1 MRKSSR
7 VTLVLMGMAALAGC
21 NRTPDP
27 QREVYA
33 TREDCL
39 SDWGNKPE
47 DCKPAT
53 EPSHAARGFWY
64 GPILPSY
71 YGSGYGY
78 GSSWSSHRSLGTT
91 SATGHSSSIS
101 RGGFGSSARASS
113 GS

>member
-7 VTLVLMGMAALAGC
+7 VTLVLVGVAALAGC

-33 TREDCL
+33 SREDCL

-64 GPILPSY
+64 GPVLPGY
-71 YGSGYGY
+71 YGGG
-78 GSSWSSHRSLGTT
+78 WSSSRSIGTT
-91 SATGHSSSIS
+91 AASGHSSSIT
-101 RGGFGSSARASS
+101 RGGFGSTARGSS
-113 GS
+113 GG

>member
-7 VTLVLMGMAALAGC
+7 VTLVLVGLAALAAC
-21 NRTPDP
+21 DRVPDR
-27 QREVYA
+27 QRQVYA
-33 TREDCL
+33 SREDCL

-71 YGSGYGY
+71 YGPSY
-78 GSSWSSHRSLGTT
+78 GSGFMSARSLGTT
-91 SATGHSSSIS
+91 SATGHSSSIT

>member
-21 NRTPDP
+21 NRVPDS

-71 YGSGYGY
+71 YGSGYG
-78 GSSWSSHRSLGTT
+78 SSWSSHRSLGTT
-91 SATGHSSSIS
+91 SSTGHSSSIS